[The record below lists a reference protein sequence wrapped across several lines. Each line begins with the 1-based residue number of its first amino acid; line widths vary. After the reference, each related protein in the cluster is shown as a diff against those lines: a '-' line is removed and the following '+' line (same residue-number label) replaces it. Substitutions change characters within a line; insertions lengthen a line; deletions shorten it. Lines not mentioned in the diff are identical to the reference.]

1 MGTLAVQDR
10 IRWDARHRA
19 SRDQVYPDP
28 DPLLFMYT
36 PPVAPLPTGGRVPG
50 DRPRALDLACGVG
63 QNGLWLAEQGYSV
76 DMIDISREALRIAR
90 QVAASRGLRTLNF
103 LQSDLDETALQSEAY
118 DLVCVFRFLKR
129 GLFER
134 IRASVRPGGRVIY
147 ATFTTGWKAIMPDMP
162 DRYLL
167 QPGELAGYFL
177 DWRLLHQRESEHE
190 AEVVAIKPETGG

>member
-1 MGTLAVQDR
+1 MSVQDR

-19 SRDQVYPDP
+19 SRDKVYPDP

-36 PPVAPLPTGGRVPG
+36 PPAASVSMDSRRRS
-50 DRPRALDLACGVG
+50 DRPRALDLACGLG

-76 DMIDISREALRIAR
+76 DMIDISREALSIAR
-90 QVAASRGLRTLNF
+90 QVAAKRGLRTLNF

-129 GLFER
+129 DLFER

-147 ATFTTGWKAIMPDMP
+147 ATFAIGQKARIPEAPDC
-162 DRYLL
+162 YLV
-167 QPGELAGYFL
+167 QPGELSGYFS
-177 DWRLLHQRESEHE
+177 DWRILHEREIEHE
-190 AEVVAIKPETGG
+190 AEVVAVKPETDG